1 MLWLLLSLLMAVAA
15 VAAGCSRPEPD
26 AALTRVAGLVS
37 EDPKAALA
45 MLDSVDTR
53 QLPDAD
59 RHYHDFLS
67 VKARDKAYVTHE
79 SDSLVLDVIDYYS
92 SRPGDPL
99 YAEAL
104 YYGGRVYTDLGDC
117 PTALQY
123 YQRAL
128 DNLVAATDTDDLRV
142 RLNSQIGMLL
152 ETLRLDDKA
161 VPYYRKL

>member
-1 MLWLLLSLLMAVAA
+1 M
-15 VAAGCSRPEPD
+15 
-26 AALTRVAGLVS
+26 
-37 EDPKAALA
+37 
-45 MLDSVDTR
+45 
-53 QLPDAD
+53 
-59 RHYHDFLS
+59 
-67 VKARDKAYVTHE
+67 
-79 SDSLVLDVIDYYS
+79 LDVIDYYS
-92 SRPGDPL
+92 SRPGDSL